1 MDIFT
6 TALTRVVPIPIKG
19 EKLKVKALLKEPAI
33 NKLTDDID
41 HLENHDS
48 YFHFAVYDR
57 SGHQHQSDD
66 NKKAHDEN
74 DKDNKQ
80 GGEEEHLDIFV

>member
-6 TALTRVVPIPIKG
+6 TALTRVVPVPIKS
-19 EKLKVKALLKEPAI
+19 EKLKVKALLKESAI
-33 NKLTDDID
+33 NELTDDLD

-57 SGHQHQSDD
+57 SGHQHQSHEQKGGNDGENQDD
-66 NKKAHDEN
+66 KKGNE
-74 DKDNKQ
+74 Q
-80 GGEEEHLDIFV
+80 EHLDIFV